1 MGNPDMNARNRG
13 RNAGGPGKNLRI
25 WVDMMNKKVETD
37 KNKDKMSAHLK
48 KGNLHSLL
56 WESNKETNFKY
67 FFSIDFFISIAL
79 ALLINWKESI
89 LIVNGFYVIV

>member
-1 MGNPDMNARNRG
+1 MQEIGVGMRG
-13 RNAGGPGKNLRI
+13 VRVRI
-25 WVDMMNKKVETD
+25 FVYEWIWWIKKVETD

-48 KGNLHSLL
+48 KDNLHSLL
-56 WESNKETNFKY
+56 WETNKGTNFKY